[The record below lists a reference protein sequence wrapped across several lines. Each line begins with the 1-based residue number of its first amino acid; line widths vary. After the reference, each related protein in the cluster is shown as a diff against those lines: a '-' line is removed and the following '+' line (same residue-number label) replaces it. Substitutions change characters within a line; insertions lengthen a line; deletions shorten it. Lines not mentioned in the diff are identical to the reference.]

1 MDRAAKLRSIVPDIL
16 FRLPAGVPLPPPF
29 EGGGDVLLE
38 VKTVHPGTPYD
49 PQHRR
54 AVEHRTL
61 GLKDEIEKKL
71 RASKDCEWFGVSVDS
86 PEAGPLLSHFRS
98 KRFVGLAFGHVGEV
112 SSGVQQ
118 VVKLLAQL
126 GAGAHGARTGA
137 LSRPD
142 AVAAL
147 KKYLQVQVAMT
158 AWKARAQLLLHR
170 VSFVGRSGNPEAPL
184 HIQGFW
190 ISGYQG
196 LPFP

>member
-1 MDRAAKLRSIVPDIL
+1 MGI
-16 FRLPAGVPLPPPF
+16 
-29 EGGGDVLLE
+29 
-38 VKTVHPGTPYD
+38 
-49 PQHRR
+49 
-54 AVEHRTL
+54 
-61 GLKDEIEKKL
+61 KDEIEKKL
-71 RASKDCEWFGVSVDS
+71 RAKDCEWFGVPVDS

-98 KRFVGLAFGHVGEV
+98 KGFVGLAFGHVGEV

-118 VVKLLAQL
+118 VVKLLAEL
-126 GAGAHGARTGA
+126 GAWAHGARTGA
-137 LSRPD
+137 LSRQD

-158 AWKARAQLLLHR
+158 AWKARAQLLLQR
-170 VSFVGRSGNPEAPL
+170 VTQLCGQIGGNPEAPL